1 MKAKEHQKGRYLME
15 SRDKMLEGK
24 KILIVDDEP
33 DVLDTLEDL
42 LSMCEVV
49 KASSFEE
56 AVKQLES
63 GPFDFV
69 ILDIMGVNG
78 YALLDMAREK
88 KLTALMLTAHA
99 LSPMD
104 TVRSFRGG
112 RPPMCRKTRFLI
124 FPIFWSTSW
133 KQGKRGPAF
142 GGGGWKE
149 WKLTTRRNSA
159 RTGKI
164 RTRSSGT
171 ASPIMHKGCRAKG
184 ARAAKERL
192 QDQ

>member
-63 GPFDFV
+63 RPFDFV

-104 TVRSFRGG
+104 TVKAFRGG
-112 RPPMCRKTRFLI
+112 AASYVPKDKILDIPDILVDILEARKKGTGLWGRWLERMEAYYEKKFGPDWKDKDKEFWDRF
-124 FPIFWSTSW
+124 TYY
-133 KQGKRGPAF
+133 A
-142 GGGGWKE
+142 
-149 WKLTTRRNSA
+149 
-159 RTGKI
+159 
-164 RTRSSGT
+164 
-171 ASPIMHKGCRAKG
+171 
-184 ARAAKERL
+184 
-192 QDQ
+192 